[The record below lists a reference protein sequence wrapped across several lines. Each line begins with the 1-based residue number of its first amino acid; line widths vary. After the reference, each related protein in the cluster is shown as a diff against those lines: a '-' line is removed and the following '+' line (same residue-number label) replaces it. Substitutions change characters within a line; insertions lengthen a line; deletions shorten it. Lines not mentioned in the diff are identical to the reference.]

1 PYVKPSETC
10 FFARVPAAA
19 LAVKGVSLFIC
30 ANFLVPPAPVEAAP
44 ARAVPYYERAAAT
57 GLADAQ
63 YAMAQV
69 YANGVGGKTRDDGK
83 ARSLLAQAARQN
95 YDTAQIDLAA
105 WMIEGRGGVRDL
117 KSGFN
122 WMKQAAEGGNV
133 AAQNRLAKL
142 YMGGIGTDPDLILA
156 GAWYVVAR
164 RAGLIDPE
172 MDDFLQGLTDDQTK
186 QALQKANRLP

>member
-1 PYVKPSETC
+1 MS
-10 FFARVPAAA
+10 
-19 LAVKGVSLFIC
+19 
-30 ANFLVPPAPVEAAP
+30 
-44 ARAVPYYERAAAT
+44 YYQRAAAT

-63 YAMAQV
+63 YALAQV
-69 YANGVGGKTRDDGK
+69 YANGVGGKLRDDAQ
-83 ARSLLAQAARQN
+83 ARGLLAQAARQN

-105 WMIEGRGGVRDL
+105 WMIEGRGGARDL
-117 KSGFN
+117 KSGFG

-142 YMGGIGTDPDLILA
+142 YMGGIGTDPDPILA

-164 RAGLIDPE
+164 RAGLIDPQ